1 MTDGRKSDPPTA
13 GTNSAFI
20 PLKIKARTLPQEF
33 FLEIV
38 PHEGR
43 NLNQCLHDRVL
54 AVVLKVLMVLKAG
67 THVTILM
74 TVIVIA
80 LCVWTSCNS
89 SNCSNDCNGCESCS
103 RCNGSK
109 NCNVLRIVTA
119 LRAVTDVRVLTAVT
133 DNESNSSNNCNSST
147 AETANNTLTVTT
159 VTAQTAVAALRV
171 VTL

>member
-43 NLNQCLHDRVL
+43 NLNQGLHDRVL
-54 AVVLKVLMVLKAG
+54 AVVLKVLMVLKAR
-67 THVTILM
+67 TDVTIQT

-89 SNCSNDCNGCESCS
+89 SNGSNGCNGCKSCS
-103 RCNGSK
+103 RCNGSN

-119 LRAVTDVRVLTAVT
+119 LRSVTDVTVL
-133 DNESNSSNNCNSST
+133 
-147 AETANNTLTVTT
+147 TT
-159 VTAQTAVAALRV
+159 VTVPQLKLLITH
-171 VTL
+171 